1 MKYIA
6 KMMLALL
13 ASVTLVIPAYAW
25 DFQCIW
31 FSHAQAFGIKPQP
44 KQIKM
49 LMQCHP
55 WILEVH
61 GGAIN
66 LEIIPY

>member
-25 DFQCIW
+25 DFSASGSLEATFNQT
-31 FSHAQAFGIKPQP
+31 ST

-49 LMQCHP
+49 LMQLHP
-55 WILEVH
+55 WIWEVKVVQS
-61 GGAIN
+61 
-66 LEIIPY
+66 P